1 MFDQEDSELNVVMG
15 VLFGVIALV
24 IAFVIGLGVH
34 SMGRKA
40 AEPAA
45 VEMVET
51 GTAVMYAE
59 IDEVGEPLLKVYFD
73 TGATELPAEAAQA
86 LAPVLAAL
94 EAQTEAVVLLS
105 GFHDE
110 TGSADVNAEIA
121 KNRAL
126 AVRDAML
133 AAGVPAE
140 RVMMRRPAVALGGSD
155 DAEARRVEVRVQ

>member
-40 AEPAA
+40 TEPAA
-45 VEMVET
+45 AQMVE
-51 GTAVMYAE
+51 AAAEVVFAE
-59 IDEVGEPLLKVYFD
+59 IDEVGEPLLKVYFES
-73 TGATELPAEAAQA
+73 GSTELPADAAQA
-86 LAPVLAAL
+86 LTSVLAAL
-94 EAQTEAVVLLS
+94 EAQPGAVALLS

-110 TGSADVNAEIA
+110 TGSAEVNAEIA

-126 AVRDAML
+126 AVREAML
-133 AAGVPAE
+133 AAGVAAD

-155 DAEARRVEVRVQ
+155 DAEARRVEIRVQ